1 MRSARYCQKMF
12 VRSIEVGDNSAG
24 MCNITELRQ
33 PENEREAVVR
43 ARVTSFAGVVAS
55 NRIGSREGCGT
66 DFKNIER
73 ALDRIE
79 DPWGRAAISGE
90 ARWTAERLIDLNW
103 EALQLLADRLDA
115 AGKLGLVDVLD
126 FLRGRPLRPRI
137 GLRHS
142 AKKSAPEHERAGAN
156 TSAVASRRKPKAR
169 RSCHIGPQRR
179 GCARPLVGGVAAGDP
194 APIITQVFGAR

>member
-1 MRSARYCQKMF
+1 MF

-142 AKKSAPEHERAGAN
+142 AKKSAPETR
-156 TSAVASRRKPKAR
+156 AR
-169 RSCHIGPQRR
+169 RGEYNRRRQQAQAEGPPFMPYRAAQ
-179 GCARPLVGGVAAGDP
+179 ARLRKALVGGVAAGDP

>member
-55 NRIGSREGCGT
+55 NRIGFREGCGA

-73 ALDRIE
+73 ALDR
-79 DPWGRAAISGE
+79 PRTHGGGRLS
-90 ARWTAERLIDLNW
+90 
-103 EALQLLADRLDA
+103 QLR
-115 AGKLGLVDVLD
+115 
-126 FLRGRPLRPRI
+126 RG
-137 GLRHS
+137 GLRS
-142 AKKSAPEHERAGAN
+142 ASL
-156 TSAVASRRKPKAR
+156 
-169 RSCHIGPQRR
+169 I
-179 GCARPLVGGVAAGDP
+179 
-194 APIITQVFGAR
+194 